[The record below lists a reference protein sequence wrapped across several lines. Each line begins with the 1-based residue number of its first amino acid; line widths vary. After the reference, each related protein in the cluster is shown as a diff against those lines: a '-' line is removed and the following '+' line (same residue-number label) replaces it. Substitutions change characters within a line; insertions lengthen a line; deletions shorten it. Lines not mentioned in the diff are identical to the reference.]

1 MRMRWGG
8 VVSIVL
14 VAGCAIGPDY
24 EEPEVPV
31 PEVYREPVE
40 SGASIAN
47 LRWWELFQNDELNE
61 LIEVALENNK
71 DLDVAV
77 ARVEEVRARLG
88 FVRADQWPQIGGVAG
103 VQRGNTI
110 VGTGVPAGST
120 NDLYVLGG
128 SLSFEIDMW
137 GKLRRATEAARAD
150 LLATVEARNV
160 VIIALVS
167 DVASVYLLLL
177 DLDERLAIS
186 VRTVETRLESLR
198 IIQAR
203 YDMGTV
209 ALIDLN
215 QAQIELAEAEAEL
228 ASIERER
235 LQAENLLSVLIGQNP
250 GSIVRSAP
258 GSRQL
263 FPPVI
268 PVGLPAELLE
278 RRPDVRQASQQLA
291 SETAQIGVAMALRLP
306 SLSLTGL
313 LGLASFD
320 SSDYFS
326 SDNKAWNIGAQL
338 AGPIFDAGK
347 TKSQVEAQRARAQA
361 ALANYELT
369 VLRAFQEVEDSLV
382 AIRTYR
388 AEALARGRQV
398 KAALSAAELSRARYD
413 GGVTSYL
420 EVLES
425 ERSLFRAE
433 LTESAT
439 RREQLVSVVTLYRAL
454 GGGWISE
461 QEAEQM
467 DAADVIE
474 ANQPPEATATNPSPD
489 PAAQTQ

>member
-1 MRMRWGG
+1 MILRRLSYVG
-8 VVSIVL
+8 VL
-14 VAGCAIGPDY
+14 VLAGCAIGPDY

-31 PEVYREPVE
+31 PEAYREPVE
-40 SGASIAN
+40 SGKSIAN
-47 LRWWELFQNDELNE
+47 LRWWELFQNDDLNE

-71 DLDVAV
+71 DLDIAL

-88 FVRADQWPQIGGVAG
+88 FVRADQWPQLGGGAG
-103 VQRGNTI
+103 AQRGNTI
-110 VGTGVPAGST
+110 PGTQVPTGASVE
-120 NDLYVLGG
+120 NLYVLGA
-128 SLSFEIDMW
+128 SLSFEIDIW

-150 LLATVEARNV
+150 LLATTETRNV
-160 VIIALVS
+160 VIITLVS

-177 DLDERLAIS
+177 DLDERLVIS
-186 VRTVETRLESLR
+186 ARTVETRLESLR

-209 ALIDLN
+209 PLIDVN
-215 QAQIELAEAEAEL
+215 QAQVELFDAEAEL
-228 ASIERER
+228 VSVERER
-235 LQAENLLSVLIGQNP
+235 QQAENLLSVLIGQNP
-250 GSIVRSAP
+250 GPIIRNAP
-258 GSRQL
+258 GNRKL

-268 PVGLPAELLE
+268 PVGLPSDLLA

-291 SETAQIGVAMALRLP
+291 SETAQIGVAMAQRLP

-313 LGLASFD
+313 LGLASND
-320 SSDYFS
+320 LSELIS
-326 SDNKAWNIGAQL
+326 SDNEAWNIGAQL

-388 AEALARGRQV
+388 AEALAREKQV
-398 KAALSAAELSRARYD
+398 EAALSGAELSRARYD

-439 RREQLVSVVTLYRAL
+439 RREQLVSVVTLYKAL
-454 GGGWISE
+454 GGGWIGE
-461 QEAEQM
+461 EEAAQMEAEN
-467 DAADVIE
+467 VIE
-474 ANQPPEATATNPSPD
+474 ANQPPE